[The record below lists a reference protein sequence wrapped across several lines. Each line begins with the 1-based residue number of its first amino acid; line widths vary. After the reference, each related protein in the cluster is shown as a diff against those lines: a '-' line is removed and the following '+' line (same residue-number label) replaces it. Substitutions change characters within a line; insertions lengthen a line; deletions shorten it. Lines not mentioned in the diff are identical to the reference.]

1 MPRQGNDYSHVINPW
16 AAAVV
21 HEFKRSHA
29 QFVLEFESVGI
40 YRHPAQLYESIIY
53 FLIGVFMFLLWQ
65 KYRIRLRP
73 GSLLSFFFITAFM
86 GRFLLEYVKENQVK
100 NEVISINSE
109 LAIGL
114 NLGQILSIPFIVL
127 GFYLLFRNVNGNS
140 FFRRVPQSNNELI

>member
-1 MPRQGNDYSHVINPW
+1 MINPW
-16 AAAVV
+16 AAALV
-21 HEFKRSHA
+21 HEFKRSPT
-29 QFVLEFESVGI
+29 QFVLEFESVGV

-140 FFRRVPQSNNELI
+140 FFRRLPQSNNELI